1 MSDNKLIPIADV
13 TTTAKL
19 FAESGMF
26 PDCKTMAQA
35 FVLILTG
42 REMGLNPMESI
53 TGLQM
58 IKGKPTL
65 TANTRA
71 ALIKRSGKYDYKVIT
86 KTDEL
91 CEIDFYENGVLQGRE
106 AYSIEDAKKAG
117 LANGDNYKKFPKACL
132 FAGCIRSGSR
142 TYCPDAMSGAIYDA
156 EEIQPHAQIDYQP
169 QIQDGVAAVSGV
181 SEAMDDGR
189 FDLIAEIDGL
199 ARQKWGDKFRIQLAR
214 FKEQNGIT
222 GGLPANMSADECTK
236 LIELLTPAAEG
247 ELV

>member
-1 MSDNKLIPIADV
+1 
-13 TTTAKL
+13 
-19 FAESGMF
+19 MF

-91 CEIDFYENGVLQGRE
+91 CEIDFLEGGVIVGRE
-106 AYSIEDAKKAG
+106 SYSIEDAKKAG
-117 LANGDNYKKFPKACL
+117 LASGDNYKKFPKACL

-156 EEIQPHAQIDYQP
+156 EELREPARIDYQP
-169 QIQDGVAAVSGV
+169 QSIEGNLAVSAV

-199 ARQKWGDKFRIQLAR
+199 ARQKWGDKFRISLAR
-214 FKEQNGIT
+214 FKEQHQIT
-222 GGLPANMSADECTK
+222 GGLPANMTEAECHK

-247 ELV
+247 ELI